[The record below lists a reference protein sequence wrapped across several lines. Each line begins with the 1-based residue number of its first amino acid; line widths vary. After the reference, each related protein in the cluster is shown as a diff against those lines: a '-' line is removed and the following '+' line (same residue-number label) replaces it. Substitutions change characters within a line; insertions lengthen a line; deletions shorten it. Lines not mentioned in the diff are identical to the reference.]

1 MIVKWNISD
10 WNGGNCLFHLYL
22 TSLFSKNWIKQ
33 NYFSI
38 VFVSHT
44 IIRNYID
51 WRICW
56 RISRIFMWGYFI
68 KNMGLFRPFIYKYEY
83 TELRPF
89 TALTHRFGSLTLPP
103 PFALLTPELS
113 SYWRLEKHGERLTNL
128 LQLNKSIQPNNPTT
142 QSKPNQP
149 NLNQINPI

>member
-33 NYFSI
+33 NHFSI
-38 VFVSHT
+38 VSH
-44 IIRNYID
+44 ILIRNY
-51 WRICW
+51 WRLENLLKN
-56 RISRIFMWGYFI
+56 FQKFHGGNYFI
-68 KNMGLFRPFIYKYEY
+68 KKGVLFRCFIYKYEY

-103 PFALLTPELS
+103 SEFS
-113 SYWRLEKHGERLTNL
+113 SYWRLEKNGERLTNL
-128 LQLNKSIQPNNPTT
+128 LQLNKSIQ
-142 QSKPNQP
+142 Q
-149 NLNQINPI
+149 